1 MLSERYKPYRK
12 TGIDIL
18 SDVPWGTHLCLFYES
33 KQDLIDILVP
43 YFKAG
48 LEGNEFCMWVTSE
61 PLNAKEAQSVLRCAV
76 PDMERYLKAG
86 QIEIIPHNQ
95 WYLEKGVFNPQKV
108 ITGWIE
114 KIEQAAS
121 AGFNGIRVSGSTAW
135 LEAANWSCFADY
147 ERTVDDRIGEHNLL
161 AICSYDLNKCS
172 ASDVVDVAGTH
183 GSALIRRNG
192 TWALIGSH
200 RQKKAEEKI
209 KLLSKAIQ
217 GAINAIIVTDM
228 EGNITYVN
236 PAGEIMYG
244 YVDGQLIGKHVSALN
259 PEPEKA
265 EEIISTLAKAG
276 SWGGEILQQKKIGE
290 TFPAL
295 VSLSTVKDEKGNPIA
310 MMGAVTDITMRKQS
324 EKALRETQTRY
335 RTLFEN
341 LPQKIFVKD
350 THSAYLLCNENYARD
365 LEIKAEEIT
374 DKTDYDFF
382 PKGLADKYRADDER
396 IMESGQAGVQD
407 EKYIRG
413 GRETFTH
420 TVKTPLK
427 DDKGMVV
434 GILGVS
440 WDVTAERR
448 AHEKLLHYQRRL
460 RDLTSEMSLMEERE
474 RRRLAVG
481 LHDHVTQE
489 LIHFKISLGSL
500 VQKGLPAE
508 LAGPLDEIY
517 RQLDQIVHRIRS
529 LTFDLSSAT
538 LYELGLEAAVREY
551 LYDQV
556 QRGYG
561 IHTEFEDDARPKHL
575 TDDVRALLYRAIR
588 ELLINVVK
596 HSRARKVKVTTTRD
610 NGNIRVEVIDD
621 GIGFVPS
628 KYLSKTGGLGL
639 FSICERLDYLGGS
652 MEVDARPGQ
661 GTHITLIAPVR
672 LESVEKNVDK
682 DHHEDK
688 NSGSGQSWN
697 SPTGNRRFN

>member
-1 MLSERYKPYRK
+1 
-12 TGIDIL
+12 
-18 SDVPWGTHLCLFYES
+18 
-33 KQDLIDILVP
+33 
-43 YFKAG
+43 
-48 LEGNEFCMWVTSE
+48 
-61 PLNAKEAQSVLRCAV
+61 
-76 PDMERYLKAG
+76 
-86 QIEIIPHNQ
+86 
-95 WYLEKGVFNPQKV
+95 
-108 ITGWIE
+108 
-114 KIEQAAS
+114 
-121 AGFNGIRVSGSTAW
+121 
-135 LEAANWSCFADY
+135 
-147 ERTVDDRIGEHNLL
+147 
-161 AICSYDLNKCS
+161 
-172 ASDVVDVAGTH
+172 
-183 GSALIRRNG
+183 
-192 TWALIGSH
+192 
-200 RQKKAEEKI
+200 
-209 KLLSKAIQ
+209 
-217 GAINAIIVTDM
+217 
-228 EGNITYVN
+228 
-236 PAGEIMYG
+236 
-244 YVDGQLIGKHVSALN
+244 
-259 PEPEKA
+259 
-265 EEIISTLAKAG
+265 
-276 SWGGEILQQKKIGE
+276 
-290 TFPAL
+290 
-295 VSLSTVKDEKGNPIA
+295 
-310 MMGAVTDITMRKQS
+310 
-324 EKALRETQTRY
+324 
-335 RTLFEN
+335 
-341 LPQKIFVKD
+341 
-350 THSAYLLCNENYARD
+350 
-365 LEIKAEEIT
+365 
-374 DKTDYDFF
+374 
-382 PKGLADKYRADDER
+382 
-396 IMESGQAGVQD
+396 
-407 EKYIRG
+407 
-413 GRETFTH
+413 
-420 TVKTPLK
+420 
-427 DDKGMVV
+427 
-434 GILGVS
+434 
-440 WDVTAERR
+440 
-448 AHEKLLHYQRRL
+448 
-460 RDLTSEMSLMEERE
+460 
-474 RRRLAVG
+474 

-628 KYLSKTGGLGL
+628 QYLSKTGGLGL